1 MAAATFDLRPIVSKK
16 EWAIQGKLDIGVNCE
31 IVVFFG
37 QNLYFLEIVGQL
49 KPCQEDWVDLSSP
62 GNTSSDAPTISL
74 SHQEEKCEREIG
86 QVEEGRMRR
95 REFFDLSP
103 QSGKLQKSLA
113 TTLLVSKLVDAMV
126 GLVLVLVET
135 IAWLVAWRTNQS
147 SPSSVPIFLLLPT
160 PLSSFLWLATRY
172 RTKNPGQVVWIHSLL
187 AIMIILLAGTWIL
200 LHCLAPSDKPPLPH
214 NHVKPC
220 SLTNS
225 RQ

>member
-16 EWAIQGKLDIGVNCE
+16 EWAIQGKLDIGVENVFLFYTKYAFPRNCRTVE
-31 IVVFFG
+31 ALPGGLGGSEQPWQHLVRRSHTFTFSPGGGSVPYCCLSLVK
-37 QNLYFLEIVGQL
+37 NLLVNIFE
-49 KPCQEDWVDLSSP
+49 PP
-62 GNTSSDAPTISL
+62 GNTSSDAPTLSL

-135 IAWLVAWRTNQS
+135 IAWMVAWRTNQS

-172 RTKNPGQVVWIHSLL
+172 RTKNPGQVVF
-187 AIMIILLAGTWIL
+187 
-200 LHCLAPSDKPPLPH
+200 
-214 NHVKPC
+214 
-220 SLTNS
+220 
-225 RQ
+225 R